1 MQESSEPK
9 VLALVRD
16 LMFVSRITSVA
27 KTTGAAIRVIRD
39 PAALGDQTGQ
49 LLLVDL
55 NLAGALEAAAAW
67 RQATGSAVVG
77 FVSHVDGETI
87 ARARQMGFDR
97 VMARS
102 GFVEALPTILGA
114 MGGADASSAHELKK

>member
-1 MQESSEPK
+1 MEESSEPK

-27 KTTGAAIRVIRD
+27 KATGAAIRVIRD
-39 PAALGDQTGQ
+39 PAALGDQASQ

-67 RQATGSAVVG
+67 RRSTGSAVVG
-77 FVSHVDGETI
+77 FVSHVDAETI
-87 ARARQMGFDR
+87 ARAREMGLDR

-102 GFVEALPTILGA
+102 GFVEALPAILGA
-114 MGGADASSAHELKK
+114 MVCGDASSARDLKK